1 METNPINQS
10 TNQLIALMAL
20 FFFVPFS
27 VFAFEIPVNDGYVT
41 DAAGL
46 LTTQQEIAL
55 EQVLQAEADA
65 TSNEIA
71 ILIVQSLEGESIVD
85 VAVDTL
91 REWGVGT
98 AENNGIVMVFSYE
111 DRKIFI
117 SPGHGLEGALPDI
130 VIGGIMDADMT
141 PRFKDG
147 EYYEGFVAGVDS
159 IRKHIAGEY
168 TVERYSDSPS
178 SDAIPFLFFFGFMV
192 LQGLTALFAR
202 TKSWWLGGVIG
213 AMFGA
218 LLGLIFSWWSAVP
231 LLTVVGFFF
240 DYLVSKHPP
249 RGGGRGGRGL
259 WIGGMGGR
267 SRRSGA
273 GGFRGFGGGTG
284 GGAGAGRSW

>member
-1 METNPINQS
+1 MSSFPINQL
-10 TNQLIALMAL
+10 TNQRIALTAL
-20 FFFVPFS
+20 LLLLPFS

-46 LTTQQEIAL
+46 LTTEQEIAL
-55 EQVLQAEADA
+55 EETLQAEADT

-71 ILIVQSLEGESIVD
+71 ILIVQSLEGEEIVD
-85 VAVDTL
+85 VAVETL

-98 AENNGIVMVFSYE
+98 EENNGIVIVFSYE

-117 SPGHGLEGALPDI
+117 SPGYGLEGALPDI

-141 PRFKDG
+141 PRFKEG

-168 TVERYSDSPS
+168 TAERYSQSPS
-178 SDAIPFLFFFGFMV
+178 SDAIPFLLFFGFVV

-202 TKSWWLGGVIG
+202 SKSWWLGGVIG
-213 AMFGA
+213 AFAGIVFA
-218 LLGLIFSWWSAVP
+218 LIFSWWGAVP
-231 LLTVVGFFF
+231 ILTLVGFVF

-249 RGGGRGGRGL
+249 RGGRGGRGL
-259 WIGGMGGR
+259 WLGGMGTRGGR
-267 SRRSGA
+267 SSG